1 MPSSRKTKKCRVVV
15 VGGANT
21 DYLVRAPRLPKS
33 GETVQGEQF
42 EPAGA
47 GGKGANQAVAA
58 ARLGAQVLFIGRVG
72 ADERGRVLLQQ
83 LAHEGVDVRHVAKDR
98 REPTG
103 VALISVDA
111 AGEKQIIVA
120 PGANLRLSASDV
132 RRAAKVIR
140 AADILVLQ
148 FEVPMS
154 ANLAAARIAHR
165 AGVPIVLDPAPAAEP
180 PKELLKLMSVI
191 RPNEH
196 EAEALTNVK
205 VTNRKTARLAAECLL
220 DLGLVGT
227 VVAAGK
233 GNLAVFRGA
242 NGRCEEVWLPRLP
255 VKVVDATGAGDA
267 FAAALSVALAERQ
280 SFADAAKF
288 GNAAA
293 ALATTKVGAQP
304 ALPARSAV
312 AALLRRPLRPSNTDQ
327 AHTRR

>member
-21 DYLVRAPRLPKS
+21 DYLVRAPRLPKP
-33 GETVQGEQF
+33 GETVQGERF

-58 ARLGAQVLFIGRVG
+58 ARLGAEVAFIGRVG
-72 ADERGRVLLQQ
+72 TDERGRVLLQQ
-83 LAHEGVDVRHVAKDR
+83 LACEGVDVKHVAKDR
-98 REPTG
+98 RESTG

-140 AADILVLQ
+140 TADILVLQ

-154 ANLAAARIAHR
+154 ANLTAARIAHR

-180 PKELLKLMSVI
+180 PRELLKLMSVI

-196 EAEALTNVK
+196 EAEALARVK
-205 VTNRKTARLAAECLL
+205 VTSRKTARRAPGVSSTWVSSVPLSLPEKETSPCFA
-220 DLGLVGT
+220 VRTT
-227 VVAAGK
+227 VARNSGC
-233 GNLAVFRGA
+233 RG
-242 NGRCEEVWLPRLP
+242 C
-255 VKVVDATGAGDA
+255 
-267 FAAALSVALAERQ
+267 
-280 SFADAAKF
+280 
-288 GNAAA
+288 
-293 ALATTKVGAQP
+293 
-304 ALPARSAV
+304 
-312 AALLRRPLRPSNTDQ
+312 PSKW
-327 AHTRR
+327 